1 MDAYG
6 FYVQSE
12 LAHVLYKC
20 TDYYAT
26 QFEGSLNGSD
36 PAIECP

>member
-1 MDAYG
+1 M
-6 FYVQSE
+6 
-12 LAHVLYKC
+12 LYKC